1 MILEVAVTHLLFVP
15 PPPDALATF
24 TAIEGVRMAPTML
37 NIQEGPE
44 RLWGP
49 EGAGALL
56 LLQAT
61 FSNEDRAHGFWRAA
75 AALMEHLAH
84 TPGFI
89 RRYSFA
95 AGPTNTLLALWRT
108 SADARA
114 WFESDHHQKVMRDLY
129 RERWQYSHFAALFEG
144 TRAHERVVFCDRCDA
159 VTPMPA
165 EFCRGCGVHL
175 LDIHRSVTSEGVSQ

>member
-1 MILEVAVTHLLFVP
+1 MIPEVAVTQLLSVP
-15 PPPDALATF
+15 PPPDAIATF
-24 TAIEGVRMAPTML
+24 NAIEGVRIGPATL
-37 NIQEGPE
+37 SVQEGPE
-44 RLWGP
+44 PGGP
-49 EGAGALL
+49 ERAGALL

-61 FSNEDRAHGFWRAA
+61 FSDEDRAGGFWRAA

-95 AGPTNTLLALWRT
+95 DGPTITLLALWRT
-108 SADARA
+108 AEDARSFFA
-114 WFESDHHQKVMRDLY
+114 SDHHQKAMQDLY

-144 TRAHERVVFCDRCDA
+144 TRHHDRVVFCDRCDA

-165 EFCRGCGVHL
+165 ATCSGCGTPLVNLHL
-175 LDIHRSVTSEGVSQ
+175 TGSPEGVNP

>member
-1 MILEVAVTHLLFVP
+1 MIQEAAVTQLLSIP
-15 PPPDALATF
+15 PPPDALATL
-24 TAIEGVRMAPTML
+24 TSIEGVRMAPTML

-44 RLWGP
+44 RHWGP

-61 FSNEDRAHGFWRAA
+61 FSDEERAHGFWRAA
-75 AALMEHLAH
+75 AALMEHLARA
-84 TPGFI
+84 PGFI

-95 AGPTNTLLALWRT
+95 AGPTITLLALWRT
-108 SADARA
+108 AEDARA
-114 WFESDHHQKVMRDLY
+114 WFASDHHQKVMRGLY

-165 EFCRGCGVHL
+165 ESCRGCGVRL
-175 LDIHRSVTSEGVSQ
+175 LDIHRSDSSQGVTP